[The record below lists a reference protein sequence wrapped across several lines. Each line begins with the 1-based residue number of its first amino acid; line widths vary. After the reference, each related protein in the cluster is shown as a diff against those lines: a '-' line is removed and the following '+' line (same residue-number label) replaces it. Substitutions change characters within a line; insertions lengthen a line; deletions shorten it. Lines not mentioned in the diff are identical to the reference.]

1 MNNNIIFS
9 SKFSNNS
16 FNLGYAKSITT
27 QHISKKLAINHEE
40 RLQHFEFEFGYES
53 LKRWLFSINNTK
65 NILQLSG
72 NYKPGRSKPTTTQQ
86 NRKKARIK
94 KPTKIIISISFFLLL
109 VNHC

>member
-72 NYKPGRSKPTTTQQ
+72 NYKPGRRNQQQHSKTEKRQE
-86 NRKKARIK
+86 
-94 KPTKIIISISFFLLL
+94 
-109 VNHC
+109 